1 MEINGDVKL
10 KKNQNS
16 TWISKKLMAIDYNV
30 VEFTGKKILIEKR
43 AQKGEIILKD
53 DEATY
58 RIRFSNY
65 RIYLQSLLTFVLT
78 ILIGYTLLE
87 TNLIGY
93 FGFRNIVLLAIIGSL
108 GVYDGIRASVQNT
121 IANKV
126 FGQEDFF
133 PINRNFIT
141 IFAALLGSSYL
152 VEYVFTLDP
161 SLLVAFVGL
170 VVVGFIVYF
179 RYPKSKRKRRNPNK

>member
-58 RIRFSNY
+58 RIHFSNY
-65 RIYLQSLLTFVLT
+65 CIYLQSLLTFVLT

-121 IANKV
+121 IVNKV